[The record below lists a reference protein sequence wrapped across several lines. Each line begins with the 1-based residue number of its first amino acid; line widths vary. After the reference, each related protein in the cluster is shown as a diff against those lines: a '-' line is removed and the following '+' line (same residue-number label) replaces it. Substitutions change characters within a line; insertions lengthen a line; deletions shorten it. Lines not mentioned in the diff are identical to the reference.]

1 MAKIFLPLCG
11 AAILGFSVLSTGAS
25 AATLSNVGGP
35 VPLLSQEVQIP
46 VENVGWRQVC
56 RPVPRWFNG
65 QQVFVERCRNVWVDR
80 HGPGYGYGG
89 YGRPV
94 YGPPGRG
101 YGDGRPAYGPPGP
114 AYGYGGPYRGG
125 PGYY

>member
-1 MAKIFLPLCG
+1 MTKIFLPLCG
-11 AAILGFSVLSTGAS
+11 ATLLGFSVMLTGAS
-25 AATLSNVGGP
+25 AATLPGVGGTLP
-35 VPLLSQEVQIP
+35 IQSQAAQLP

-65 QQVFVERCRNVWVDR
+65 QQVFVERCRNVWVDW
-80 HGPGYGYGG
+80 HGGGGGGGYGY
-89 YGRPV
+89 
-94 YGPPGRG
+94 
-101 YGDGRPAYGPPGP
+101 GRPAYGPPPYAYGRP